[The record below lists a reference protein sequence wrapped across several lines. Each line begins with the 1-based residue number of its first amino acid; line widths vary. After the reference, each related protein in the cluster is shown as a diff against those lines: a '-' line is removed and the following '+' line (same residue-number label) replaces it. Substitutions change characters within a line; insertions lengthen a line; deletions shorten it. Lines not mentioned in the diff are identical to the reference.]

1 MSRFSV
7 PPSGKS
13 TGNVADLSAKSAH
26 GRRSLLT
33 LLAASFLLT
42 FVAIRSATAIQSIT
56 DPVGGYT
63 LSYPDD
69 WTGYEALPGK
79 PIELR
84 NFPKE
89 RYATGQPPPGG
100 ANIYTSVLDPQSDP
114 YVTLRDVVT
123 RVGATDVKFSYSGPN
138 NGRMRA
144 DATWELAGATYHL
157 VYIAMVKSGKSFMLR
172 LQYHVDDPHAP
183 AYDKILTEVVNSI
196 QIQAIKTPPVT
207 QKTP

>member
-1 MSRFSV
+1 M
-7 PPSGKS
+7 
-13 TGNVADLSAKSAH
+13 
-26 GRRSLLT
+26 LT
-33 LLAASFLLT
+33 LLAASFLFTL
-42 FVAIRSATAIQSIT
+42 VGVNSATAIQSIT
-56 DPVGGYT
+56 DPVNGYT

-89 RYATGQPPPGG
+89 RYASGQPPPGG

-114 YVTLRDVVT
+114 YATLRDVVT
-123 RVGATDVKFSYSGPN
+123 RIGATDVRFSYSGPN

-157 VYIAMVKSGKSFMLR
+157 VYIALVKGGKSFMFR
-172 LQYHVDDPHAP
+172 LQHHADDPRAA
-183 AYDKILTEVVNSI
+183 AYDKILMEVASSL
-196 QIQAIKTPPVT
+196 QIQPVGTPPIA